1 MKNLYKF
8 SLIWFKAME
17 ALKNKCNKCYIKG
30 RGCVKNPF
38 QIIFEKNLDEIE
50 SFVNFVKLFVSLGVR
65 T

>member
-17 ALKNKCNKCYIKG
+17 ALKNKCNKCYI
-30 RGCVKNPF
+30 NPF